1 MILPRRRG
9 HERSVRRIAG
19 DGCGNLGDFLH
30 QSKKWQRCNNP
41 APPRHSSGAAPWPR
55 KGKGALVERAGLVSQ
70 SGSGK
75 ATLSAD
81 EFVARFQEHIG
92 VFWSIAAGIVND
104 RSAIDDVLQDSAM
117 IAIRKLDDFDPS
129 TSLVAW
135 CGQIVRNVA
144 RNRARRERRRRGASV
159 NMDHIVDQ
167 PSPER
172 SSQLLRDAATLNEHQ
187 HQFDDDVLNALETLD
202 EVARSCL
209 LLRTLNDL
217 SYREIAVALGIPE
230 GTASSHVHRARR
242 ALRDRLLRR
251 EAARER
257 GAS

>member
-1 MILPRRRG
+1 M
-9 HERSVRRIAG
+9 
-19 DGCGNLGDFLH
+19 
-30 QSKKWQRCNNP
+30 
-41 APPRHSSGAAPWPR
+41 
-55 KGKGALVERAGLVSQ
+55 ERAGLVSQ

-172 SSQLLRDAATLNEHQ
+172 SSRLLRDAATLNEHQ